1 MSTAFSFFLR
11 LFLCFVAARFL
22 LQAIGVEG
30 RDYLVG
36 LTLLFLVNVYWFSY
50 LVFRDRTAPRWRLD
64 ATRPAAR
71 WPRLLR
77 RRSPRSSRRRPGPDG
92 GLRSSRFV
100 QSSKFK
106 AQGSRFGYI

>member
-50 LVFRDRTAPRWRLD
+50 LVFRDRTAPAVEAKRHPRGSPI
-64 ATRPAAR
+64 AAAPEAEGSPVPPA
-71 WPRLLR
+71 P
-77 RRSPRSSRRRPGPDG
+77 PG
-92 GLRSSRFV
+92 
-100 QSSKFK
+100 
-106 AQGSRFGYI
+106 A

>member
-30 RDYLVG
+30 RNYLVG

-50 LVFRDRTAPRWRLD
+50 LLFRDRTPPEVKTKRDRRGSPLPATPEAEEPPVNSAP
-64 ATRPAAR
+64 
-71 WPRLLR
+71 
-77 RRSPRSSRRRPGPDG
+77 
-92 GLRSSRFV
+92 
-100 QSSKFK
+100 K
-106 AQGSRFGYI
+106 

>member
-36 LTLLFLVNVYWFSY
+36 LTVLFLVNVYWFSY
-50 LVFRDRTAPRWRLD
+50 LVFRDRTGLRGGGQS
-64 ATRPAAR
+64 ATRAGSPMAAAPEAEEPPVNPA
-71 WPRLLR
+71 P
-77 RRSPRSSRRRPGPDG
+77 PG
-92 GLRSSRFV
+92 
-100 QSSKFK
+100 
-106 AQGSRFGYI
+106 A

>member
-1 MSTAFSFFLR
+1 MSAAFSLFLR

-50 LVFRDRTAPRWRLD
+50 LVFRDRTAPAVEAKRHRRGSPI
-64 ATRPAAR
+64 AAAPEAEEPPVPPA
-71 WPRLLR
+71 P
-77 RRSPRSSRRRPGPDG
+77 PG
-92 GLRSSRFV
+92 
-100 QSSKFK
+100 
-106 AQGSRFGYI
+106 A

>member
-50 LVFRDRTAPRWRLD
+50 LLFRDRTTPGV
-64 ATRPAAR
+64 AAKDD
-71 WPRLLR
+71 R
-77 RRSPRSSRRRPGPDG
+77 RRSPDSPAPEAEEPP
-92 GLRSSRFV
+92 V
-100 QSSKFK
+100 NPAPK
-106 AQGSRFGYI
+106 

>member
-1 MSTAFSFFLR
+1 MSAAFSFFLR

-50 LVFRDRTAPRWRLD
+50 LVFRDRTAPAVEVDRDPPRS
-64 ATRPAAR
+64 PAAAA
-71 WPRLLR
+71 PEAEE
-77 RRSPRSSRRRPGPDG
+77 PPVNPAPPGD
-92 GLRSSRFV
+92 
-100 QSSKFK
+100 
-106 AQGSRFGYI
+106 